1 MISILSF
8 EYFVDF
14 LEEFKIDMLMG
25 KQKRTIRPYF
35 IIIILLTVT
44 LILVYI
50 VIILSTLHEELF

>member
-25 KQKRTIRPYF
+25 KKKEPSGHI
-35 IIIILLTVT
+35 
-44 LILVYI
+44 
-50 VIILSTLHEELF
+50 S